1 MGASS
6 SCKIFEALSTALEWV
21 AVNKLGIDKIVH
33 ILDDFLV
40 VGPTQDITNLFLNTF
55 ITACKSVGIPI
66 SEEKTFKA
74 RQKLEF
80 KGIEL
85 DSVNSTAK
93 LPKDKINNCI
103 HHINYVKSKSKVT
116 LQELQKLIGH
126 LNFACLVV
134 VPGRTF
140 LRRIINLTIGLQK
153 PFHHRRI
160 TNDAKADL
168 QAWEIF
174 LSSFNG
180 RAFFLDEKWI
190 TSECLHLYTDAA
202 GSLGFGGLC
211 GKKWFLGSWPQ
222 TWKKLNITVL
232 ELFPIVVAARIWGS
246 MWQNKRII
254 FFSDNMAVVH
264 VLNSS
269 TSKER
274 EVMILLRKLVLVT
287 MNYNFQFQ
295 ARHLPGHVNTLADS
309 LSRMQVAEFKKLAP
323 HMEQHPQILPADIL
337 PGSWLQN

>member
-1 MGASS
+1 M
-6 SCKIFEALSTALEWV
+6 
-21 AVNKLGIDKIVH
+21 
-33 ILDDFLV
+33 
-40 VGPTQDITNLFLNTF
+40 NTF

-74 RQKLEF
+74 GQKLEF

-85 DSVNSTAK
+85 DSVNSTAR
-93 LPKDKINNCI
+93 LPKDKIINCI

-140 LRRIINLTIGLQK
+140 LRQIINLTIGLQK
-153 PFHHRRI
+153 PFH
-160 TNDAKADL
+160 
-168 QAWEIF
+168 
-174 LSSFNG
+174 
-180 RAFFLDEKWI
+180 LDEKWI

-211 GKKWFLGSWPQ
+211 DKKWFLGSWPQ

-232 ELFPIVVAARIWGS
+232 ELFPIVVAAIIWGS

-264 VLNSS
+264 VLSS
-269 TSKER
+269 SFSKER

-309 LSRMQVAEFKKLAP
+309 LSRMQVAEFKKP
-323 HMEQHPQILPADIL
+323 NMEQHPQILPADIL

>member
-1 MGASS
+1 M
-6 SCKIFEALSTALEWV
+6 
-21 AVNKLGIDKIVH
+21 
-33 ILDDFLV
+33 

-103 HHINYVKSKSKVT
+103 HHIKYVKSKSKVT

-190 TSECLHLYTDAA
+190 TSECVHLYTDAA

-211 GKKWFLGSWPQ
+211 GKKWSLGSWPQ

-254 FFSDNMAVVH
+254 
-264 VLNSS
+264 
-269 TSKER
+269 
-274 EVMILLRKLVLVT
+274 
-287 MNYNFQFQ
+287 Y
-295 ARHLPGHVNTLADS
+295 HLPGHVNTLADS